1 MQHGKNTRKPGRWD
15 HDCAMVADSF
25 PLILQMLQNSR
36 LQLLSNIKLLILPSN
51 KQAIHPLLPKMRL
64 LAVSVL
70 WGTIRSRKI
79 PEEIAKII
87 ARRTTRSKYKAILLK
102 KWKQHALSRNE
113 DPIDTS
119 EESVLSLLHSMCN
132 KGCYIMGSLELGV
145 SYLVFYAL
153 RDFLSFQT
161 IQ

>member
-1 MQHGKNTRKPGRWD
+1 
-15 HDCAMVADSF
+15 
-25 PLILQMLQNSR
+25 
-36 LQLLSNIKLLILPSN
+36 
-51 KQAIHPLLPKMRL
+51 MRL
-64 LAVSVL
+64 LAVSVS

-87 ARRTTRSKYKAILLK
+87 ARRTTRSKYKAILK

-119 EESVLSLLHSMCN
+119 EESVLSLLHGMCN
-132 KGCYIMGSLELGV
+132 KGCYIMGCLELGV

-153 RDFLSFQT
+153 RDFQSFQT